1 MKTQTRIIIG
11 SFILVFVIGIFV
23 TTIVPLK
30 EAVVESDRLTKSA
43 SPGTF
48 KFINVNTATVEEL
61 DKLPNIGSV
70 KAKSIVGYREKFGP
84 FQKLEDLLNVPG
96 IGQSTLDK
104 ISGIVTG
111 FSSATSKDNVKSCK
125 IKINEAS
132 AKEIENLPS
141 IGPIKARDIVSYR
154 ETHGPF
160 HTLSDLM
167 KVNGI
172 GSKTAEKIKDFIEF

>member
-11 SFILVFVIGIFV
+11 SFILVFAIGILFIA
-23 TTIVPLK
+23 IVPLK
-30 EAVVESDRLTKSA
+30 EAVIESDRLTKHA
-43 SPGTF
+43 SPNIF
-48 KFINVNTATVEEL
+48 RLVNVNTATVQEL
-61 DKLPNIGSV
+61 DKLPNIGLT
-70 KAKSIVGYREKFGP
+70 KARAIVDYREKFGP
-84 FQKLEDLLNVPG
+84 FQKLEELLNVSG

-111 FSSATSKDNVKSCK
+111 FSSETSKENVKSDK
-125 IKINEAS
+125 VKINEAT

-160 HTLSDLM
+160 HALSDLM

-172 GSKTAEKIKDFIEF
+172 GPKTIEKIRDFIEF